1 MRKLSKLIFALLS
14 VLFLLNMSA
23 CEDLSDVERDV
34 DELKQT
40 VAGLQEAIDV
50 LKNANTSGKVIKSIE
65 PLTGSDTGWTITFTD
80 NSKIAVKNGKDA
92 VTPYLQVNENGY
104 WTVSYDNQATFKL
117 IYDKEG
123 NPVPAT
129 GKGTGDGSDGISIRV
144 VVDKDGYYTYE
155 LYYASNP
162 TVVLET
168 IKTPT
173 SSDPSTAISS
183 IKKDEQ
189 NNTVTLIMG
198 DGTTFVFNLDP
209 TQVSGI
215 VFLQNKLKMTAF
227 STSTIEF
234 RVNPSNAKFNYDV
247 ESANCQIQLD
257 MVGTETR
264 ASAASYVT
272 TPTNYKL
279 TKVESAVNEKGE
291 TKVGQYKAYI
301 SDEGRSDSYNELM
314 ALVISAKNEKGELVQ
329 VSSSPIEIYKE
340 VGAGEHNVVFTAFD
354 FKNANNKVSDFEVI
368 LNVANTVTIDNSM
381 VTVAIPYYTD
391 ITALAA
397 DFTIQSGYQVFVGA
411 TKQVSGVT
419 KNDFTDP
426 VLYRIVSPDNMEK
439 SVRVAVQRTG
449 LPVVYINT
457 PGGSEITSKEVWTEG
472 SDMKVVLADGT
483 IDYEGKTS
491 IRGRGNS
498 TWGMPKKPYAIKLDK
513 KAEILGMPSHKRW
526 VLLAN
531 WMDRTLMRNH
541 IAFKISKTTDLDW
554 TVRGDFVEVVLN
566 GKHQGCYYLCEQ
578 IKVDKNR
585 VNIKELKNAIVDP
598 QEITG
603 GYLLEFDTN
612 YDEVNK
618 FRSAYYDLPVML
630 KDPDEDAINPQQLN
644 YITDFI
650 NNTIE
655 GEFQKADYITTRNYT
670 NNLDVNSFIDWW
682 IVHELTANGEAAYPK
697 SVYMNKDRGGKLKA
711 GPVWDFDWQ
720 TFSDHP
726 NDGKFV
732 AKSAVWFDKLFA
744 DPAFVSATKARWN
757 SYKPQFDAISNYIRS
772 EAARIKNSSDINIQ
786 MWPLKDQPNINYD
799 EQKTF
804 DEAIDRMVREYEK
817 RLAWLHTSINAL

>member
-1 MRKLSKLIFALLS
+1 MRKLSKLFFALLS
-14 VLFLLNMSA
+14 VLFLLNLSA

-34 DELKQT
+34 DDLKKT
-40 VAGLQEAIDV
+40 VASLQEAINE
-50 LKNANTSGKVIKSIE
+50 LKNASSSGKVIKSIE
-65 PLTGSDTGWTITFTD
+65 PLTGNDTGWTITFTD
-80 NSKIAVKNGKDA
+80 NSKIAITNGKDA
-92 VTPYLQVNENGY
+92 VTPFLQVNENGY
-104 WTVSYDNQATFKL
+104 WSVSYDNQATFKL
-117 IYDKEG
+117 IYDREG
-123 NPVPAT
+123 NPVSAT
-129 GKGTGDGSDGISIRV
+129 PQGTGGGGEGVSIRV

-155 LYYASNP
+155 LYYASKP

-183 IKKDEQ
+183 IKKNEQ
-189 NNTVTLIMG
+189 DNTVTLIMG

-215 VFLQNKLKMTAF
+215 VFLLDKLKMVSFA
-227 STSTIEF
+227 TSTIEF
-234 RVNPSNAKFNYDV
+234 RVNPSNAVFNYNV
-247 ESANCQIQLD
+247 ESANCQIELD
-257 MVGTETR
+257 MVGTVTR

-279 TKVESAVNEKGE
+279 IKVEPAVNDKGE

-314 ALVISAKNEKGELVQ
+314 ALVISIKNEKGELIQ
-329 VSSSPIEIYKE
+329 ISSSTIEIYK
-340 VGAGEHNVVFTAFD
+340 GATAGEHGVMFTAFD
-354 FKNANNKVSDFEVI
+354 FKNANNKAGDFEAI
-368 LNVANTVTIDNSM
+368 LNVDNTVTIESNS
-381 VTVAIPYYTD
+381 VTIAIPYYTNVS
-391 ITALAA
+391 ALAA
-397 DFTIQSGYQVFVGA
+397 DFALESGYQVFVGA

-426 VLYRIVSPDNMEK
+426 VLYRIVSPDNKEK
-439 SVRVAVQRTG
+439 TVKVTVQRMG
-449 LPVVYINT
+449 LPVVYVDT
-457 PGGSEITSKEVWTEG
+457 PGQVAITSKEIWTES

-513 KAEILGMPSHKRW
+513 KASILGMPSHKRW

-541 IAFKISKTTDLDW
+541 IAFKLSKETGLDW

-566 GKHQGCYYLCEQ
+566 GEHLGCYYLCEQ

-585 VNIKELKNAIVDP
+585 VNITELKNTTVDP

-618 FRSAYYDLPVML
+618 FRSAYYNLPVML
-630 KDPDEDAINPQQLN
+630 KDPDEDAINTLQLN
-644 YITDFI
+644 YITDYI

-682 IVHELTANGEAAYPK
+682 IVHELTANGEASHPK
-697 SVYMNKDRGGKLKA
+697 SVYMNKERGGKLKA

-726 NDGKFV
+726 NEGKFV
-732 AKSAVWFDKLFA
+732 ARNAVWFDKLFA
-744 DPAFVSATKARWN
+744 DPAFVSATKTRWN
-757 SYKPQFDAISNYIRS
+757 AYKSKFDAIPTFIRT
-772 EAARIKNSSDINIQ
+772 EAARIKNSSEINIQ

-804 DEAIDRMVREYEK
+804 DEAIARMIKEYEK
-817 RLAWLHTSINAL
+817 RLAWLHTNINNL

>member
-1 MRKLSKLIFALLS
+1 MVKLSKLFFGILS
-14 VLFLLNMSA
+14 MLFLLNLSA
-23 CEDLSDVERDV
+23 CEDLSDDV
-34 DELKQT
+34 DDLKKT
-40 VAGLQEAIDV
+40 VAGLQEAINE
-50 LKNANTSGKVIKSIE
+50 LKSANNNGKVIKSVE
-65 PLTGSDTGWTITFTD
+65 PLTGAETGWTITFTD
-80 NSKIAVKNGKDA
+80 NTKISVKNGKDA
-92 VTPYLQVNENGY
+92 VTPYLQIDENGY
-104 WTVSYDNQATFKL
+104 WSVSYDNRATFKP
-117 IYDKEG
+117 IYDKDG
-123 NPVPAT
+123 NPVLAT
-129 GKGTGDGSDGISIRV
+129 GQGTGAEGVSIRV
-144 VVDKDGYYTYE
+144 VIDKDGYYAYE
-155 LYYASNP
+155 LYYASKPN
-162 TVVLET
+162 VVLET

-183 IKKDEQ
+183 IKKNEQ
-189 NNTVTLIMG
+189 DNTVTLIMG

-209 TQVSGI
+209 SQVSGI
-215 VFLQNKLKMTAF
+215 VFLVNKLKMVSL

-234 RVNPSNAKFNYDV
+234 RVNPSNSVFNYDV
-247 ESANCQIQLD
+247 ASSGCQIQLD
-257 MVGTETR
+257 MVGTVTR

-279 TKVESAVNEKGE
+279 TKIEPAVNDKGE

-301 SDEGRSDSYNELM
+301 NDEGRSDSYNELM
-314 ALVISAKNEKGELVQ
+314 ALVISTKNEKGELAQ
-329 VSSSPIEIYKE
+329 VSSSPIEIYKDPSD
-340 VGAGEHNVVFTAFD
+340 GSHVVMFTTFD
-354 FKNANNKVSDFEVI
+354 FKNANNKTNGFEVI
-368 LNVANTVTIDNSM
+368 LNVPNAVSIESNTVNVD
-381 VTVAIPYYTD
+381 IPYYTD

-397 DFTIQSGYQVFVGA
+397 DFTVESGYQVFVGA

-419 KNDFTDP
+419 KNDFTNP
-426 VLYRIVSPDNMEK
+426 VMYRIVSPDNTEK
-439 SVRVAVQRTG
+439 SVRVAVQRVG
-449 LPVVYINT
+449 LPVVYIDT
-457 PGGSEITSKEVWTEG
+457 PGHSEITSKDIWTEN
-472 SDMKVVLADGT
+472 SDMKIVLGDGT

-513 KAEILGMPSHKRW
+513 KAPILGMPSHKRW

-541 IAFKISKTTDLDW
+541 VAFKISKETGLDW

-585 VNIKELKNAIVDP
+585 VNVTELKNTVVDP

-612 YDEVNK
+612 YDEINK
-618 FRSAYYDLPVML
+618 FRSAYYNLPVML
-630 KDPDEDAINPQQLN
+630 KDPDEENINNTQLA

-655 GEFQKADYITTRNYT
+655 GEFQKADYVATRNYEK
-670 NNLDVNSFIDWW
+670 NLDVNSFVDWW
-682 IVHELTANGEAAYPK
+682 IVHELTANGEARHPK
-697 SVYMNKDRGGKLKA
+697 SVYMSKDRGGKLKA

-720 TFSDHP
+720 TFTDHP

-732 AKSAVWFDKLFA
+732 AKDAVWFDKLFN
-744 DPAFVSATKARWN
+744 DPVFVSKVKERW
-757 SYKPQFDAISNYIRS
+757 STFKPQFTRISSFIRD
-772 EAARIKNSSDINIQ
+772 EADRIEYSADINIQ
-786 MWPLKDQPNINYD
+786 LWPLKDQPNINYD

-804 DEAIDRMVREYEK
+804 KEAITRMVSEYEK
-817 RLAWLHTSINAL
+817 RLTWLDTSIKNL